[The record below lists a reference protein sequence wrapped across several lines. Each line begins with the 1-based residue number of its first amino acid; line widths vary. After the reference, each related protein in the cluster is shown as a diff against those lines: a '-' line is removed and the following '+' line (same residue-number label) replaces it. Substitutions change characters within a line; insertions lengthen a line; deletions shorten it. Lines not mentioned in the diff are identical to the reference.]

1 MSCRRPEGAGAAA
14 PAAGGPDHNAYAVM
28 APRAPAAIPKD
39 ARNGGRVKAN
49 AVAPHGVYLPNNN
62 VLTPY
67 MRSPEY
73 VQMSTAAAITLG
85 IMAGR
90 MHRCECTRCLNLLL
104 TYPEGCRANCA
115 YCGLARHR
123 EAERDYAD
131 RNFIRVDW
139 PAVPLG
145 QAIDIVAKD
154 GAKSP
159 FHRMCISM
167 ITHPRSD
174 ADTVTVL
181 RHWTARIDPKTIPV
195 SILSNPTTMERSD
208 VERLHG
214 LGADIFTVAL
224 DAATPEIFDRTR
236 GKGVQSPHTWRK
248 YWEILEDARDVF
260 GPGKFGAH
268 IIVGMGET
276 EHDVLALVQRLVDMG
291 GHSHM
296 FCFFPEKGSLMDHL
310 PATPRD
316 QWRRVQL
323 ARYLIDYRGVR
334 VEHMRF
340 DEAGR
345 VADFGLP
352 RAELDAV
359 IDAGTAFRTSGCPGK
374 FAEDVSA
381 CDRPYGDSPPS
392 NIASYPFAPNKAD
405 VRKIRRQLRVVP
417 VETGTRASAV
427 VDSRLRGNDD
437 A

>member
-1 MSCRRPEGAGAAA
+1 MQPRSPARTPIELKNGA
-14 PAAGGPDHNAYAVM
+14 
-28 APRAPAAIPKD
+28 
-39 ARNGGRVKAN
+39 RVKTN
-49 AVAPHGVYLPNNN
+49 NVAPQGVYLPNYN
-62 VLTPY
+62 VLTPH

-85 IMAGR
+85 IMKGK
-90 MHRCECTRCLNLLL
+90 MYRCECTRCLNLLL

-139 PAVPLG
+139 PAVPMERVV
-145 QAIDIVAKD
+145 DIVARD
-154 GAKSP
+154 GAQSP

-174 ADTVTVL
+174 ADTVSVL
-181 RHWTARIDPKTIPV
+181 KAWTARVDPEKIPV
-195 SILSNPTTMERSD
+195 SILSNPTTMTRED
-208 VERLHG
+208 VRRLRD

-236 GKGVQSPHTWRK
+236 GKGVQSPHAWSK
-248 YWEILEDARDVF
+248 YWEILMDARDVF
-260 GPGKFGAH
+260 GPQKFGAH

-276 EHDVLALVQRLVDMG
+276 EHDVLSLVQRLVDLG

-323 ARYLIDYRGVR
+323 GRYLIDYRGVR
-334 VEHMRF
+334 VERMKF
-340 DEAGR
+340 DGEGR
-345 VADFGLP
+345 VVDFGLP
-352 RAELDAV
+352 QADLDTV
-359 IDAGTAFRTSGCPGK
+359 IDAGVAFRTSGCPGK
-374 FAEDVSA
+374 FAEDISA

-392 NIASYPFAPNKAD
+392 NIASFPFLPNKRD
-405 VRKIRRQLRVVP
+405 IGKIRRQLRI
-417 VETGTRASAV
+417 VER
-427 VDSRLRGNDD
+427 
-437 A
+437 

>member
-1 MSCRRPEGAGAAA
+1 MSCYRPEGATVATQVVD
-14 PAAGGPDHNAYAVM
+14 GPDHNAYATMV
-28 APRAPAAIPKD
+28 PRAPQAIPKE
-39 ARNGGRVKAN
+39 ARNGARVKAN
-49 AVAPHGVYLPNNN
+49 AVAPEGVYLPNNN

-85 IMAGR
+85 IMKGL

-139 PAVPLG
+139 PAVPME
-145 QAIDIVAKD
+145 QVVEIVAKD
-154 GAKSP
+154 GEKSP

-174 ADTVTVL
+174 EDTVTVL
-181 RHWTARIDPKTIPV
+181 KQWTSRIDPKTIPV
-195 SILSNPTTMERSD
+195 SILSNPTTMHRDD
-208 VERLHG
+208 VKRLHE

-236 GKGVQSPHTWRK
+236 GKGVQSAPTWKK
-248 YWEILEDARDVF
+248 YWANQHDAREIF
-260 GPGKFGAH
+260 GPQKFGAH
-268 IIVGMGET
+268 IIIGMGET
-276 EHDVLALVQRLVDMG
+276 EFDALALIQKLVDLG
-291 GHSHM
+291 GHSHL
-296 FCFFPEKGSLMDHL
+296 FCFFPEQGSLMDHL

-334 VEHMRF
+334 VEQMKF
-340 DEAGR
+340 DEKGR
-345 VADFGLP
+345 VIDYGLP
-352 RAELDAV
+352 QSELDAI

-374 FAEDVSA
+374 FADDVSA

-392 NIASYPFAPNKAD
+392 NIASYPFAPNKTD
-405 VRKIRRQLRVVP
+405 LRKIRRQLKIVKAKR
-417 VETGTRASAV
+417 
-427 VDSRLRGNDD
+427 
-437 A
+437 

>member
-1 MSCRRPEGAGAAA
+1 MSCHRPETSIPATQSGA
-14 PAAGGPDHNAYAVM
+14 GPDHNALAAM
-28 APRAPAAIPKD
+28 QPRAPATTPKE
-39 ARNGGRVKAN
+39 ARNGARVKVHN
-49 AVAPHGVYLPNNN
+49 VAPQGVYLPNYN
-62 VLTPY
+62 VLTPA

-73 VQMSTAAAITLG
+73 VQMSTAAALTLG
-85 IMAGR
+85 IMSGK

-139 PAVPLG
+139 PAVPLA
-145 QAIDIVAKD
+145 QAIDIVARD

-174 ADTVTVL
+174 EDTVTVL
-181 RHWTARIDPKTIPV
+181 RQWTARIDPATIPV
-195 SILSNPTTMERSD
+195 SILSNPTTMGRED
-208 VERLHG
+208 VARLRD

-224 DAATPEIFDRTR
+224 DAATPGIFERTR
-236 GKGVQSPHTWRK
+236 GKGVQSPHSWSK
-248 YWEILEDARDVF
+248 YWEILMDARDIF

-276 EHDVLALVQRLVDMG
+276 EHEALTLVQRLVDLG

-334 VEHMRF
+334 VDHMGF
-340 DEAGR
+340 DGEGR
-345 VADFGLP
+345 VVDFGLP
-352 RAELDAV
+352 AAELEAV
-359 IDAGTAFRTSGCPGK
+359 ISAGTAFRTSGCPGK

-392 NIASYPFAPNKAD
+392 NIASYPFAPNGND
-405 VRKIRRQLRVVP
+405 LRRIRKQLRI
-417 VETGTRASAV
+417 VEAK
-427 VDSRLRGNDD
+427 
-437 A
+437 